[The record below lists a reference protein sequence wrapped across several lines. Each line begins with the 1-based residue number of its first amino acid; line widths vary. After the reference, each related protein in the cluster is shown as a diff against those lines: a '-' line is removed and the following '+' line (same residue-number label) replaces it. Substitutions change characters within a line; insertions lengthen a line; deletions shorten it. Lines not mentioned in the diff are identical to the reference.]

1 MNERKRLVNVIGR
14 SAEIDNLTFSLLKY
28 YYDVS
33 DNSVLKA
40 FARMHIHTHS
50 EIVICYSD
58 TAELA
63 TPDGDVLLYAG
74 DAVLIPHDYMHTMKD
89 QKAGKLVWDAL
100 PFNCT
105 KSERGERDLWE
116 KYKPLFTSDT
126 PLIFR
131 GIGDLSE
138 EIRSLISLSG
148 KSDAISPVLR
158 LALLV
163 DRLSE
168 RKYEKLHS
176 VINSDKHVS
185 PELMRDD
192 TRLTIINEI
201 ITSKFADDLDMNR
214 IAEDLYV
221 SRRHLDRL
229 VKSRFGST
237 IRELINDNRLDLAEK
252 MLRSTSDSVEK
263 ISSDAG
269 FSSKES
275 FRRAFLKKY
284 GLSPSEYRIEVS
296 KKSQ

>member
-1 MNERKRLVNVIGR
+1 
-14 SAEIDNLTFSLLKY
+14 
-28 YYDVS
+28 
-33 DNSVLKA
+33 
-40 FARMHIHTHS
+40 
-50 EIVICYSD
+50 
-58 TAELA
+58 
-63 TPDGDVLLYAG
+63 
-74 DAVLIPHDYMHTMKD
+74 MKD
-89 QKAGKLVWDAL
+89 QKAGELVWDAL

-105 KSERGERDLWE
+105 KSERGERDLWK

-168 RKYEKLHS
+168 RKYEKLRS

-296 KKSQ
+296 KKTQ